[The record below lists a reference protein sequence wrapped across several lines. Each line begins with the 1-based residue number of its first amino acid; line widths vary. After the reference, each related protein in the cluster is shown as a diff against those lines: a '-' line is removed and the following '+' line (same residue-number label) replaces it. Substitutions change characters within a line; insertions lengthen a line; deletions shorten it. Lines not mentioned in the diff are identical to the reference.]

1 MCDRT
6 NYLLSVYA
14 LISSITLMLSGVW
27 IFLAMGTLAQEDMF
41 KDRAEITKKLQTLP
55 TTTSNSFQYRDR
67 ADLKLRWV

>member
-6 NYLLSVYA
+6 NYLLSIYA
-14 LISSITLMLSGVW
+14 LISSISLMLSGVW

-55 TTTSNSFQYRDR
+55 TTTSNSFHYQDR
-67 ADLKLRWV
+67 GLKLRLV

>member
-14 LISSITLMLSGVW
+14 LISSISLMLSGVW

-41 KDRAEITKKLQTLP
+41 KDRAEITKKLQYDGPETRYNNWANHL
-55 TTTSNSFQYRDR
+55 SQ
-67 ADLKLRWV
+67 

>member
-6 NYLLSVYA
+6 NNILSIYA
-14 LISSITLMLSGVW
+14 LISSISLLLSGVW

-55 TTTSNSFQYRDR
+55 TTTSDSFQYQDR
-67 ADLKLRWV
+67 GLKLRLV